1 MTSTIKVN
9 TIQDSCGSAL
19 VSKCS
24 STITLGA
31 SGKTVALATGASQ
44 TGFGR
49 TGTVNWCTTA
59 KTSPLTA
66 ESGKGYFVNTSGGTV
81 TVTLP
86 SSPSAGDIISIK
98 DYAKTF
104 DTNAVTVGR
113 GGSKIG
119 SQCLDAQLSDEGQSV
134 TLVYVD
140 ATQGWLNIQTDT
152 TVQGSQHIQATGG
165 TILTSGDYKTHVFT
179 SDGTFQ
185 ITNAGQPGGS
195 TTYDYFVVAGGGG
208 SGNDIGGGG
217 GAGGFRISNSTA
229 GGIPAP
235 SMSPLVTTTALT
247 ASVSSIPVTVGGGG
261 TAGTSGDGG
270 SGSNSIFSSIT
281 SAGGGGAPN
290 SGSPA
295 AGTAGGSGSG
305 AGGCGSGNTGGAGN
319 TPPVSPP
326 QGNNGGNSAGGGSSE
341 AGGGGG
347 GAGAVGTNGTSA
359 TSAGNGGVGSYISDT
374 FFGPTAPDYG
384 TPGPESSTRYFSG
397 GGGGG
402 GAANVG
408 PKSTAGSGGGG
419 IGDTPSN
426 QGNAAGTTNTGG
438 GAGGARAGGAGLAGG
453 SGFVAIRYKYQN

>member
-9 TIQDSCGSAL
+9 KIEKESGSTL
-19 VSKCS
+19 
-24 STITLGA
+24 TLGGPGTA
-31 SGKTVALATGASQ
+31 VTLACGATQ

-49 TGTVNWCTTA
+49 SGSVNWCTTA
-59 KTSPLTA
+59 KTSPFTA
-66 ESGKGYFVNTSGGTV
+66 ANGEGYFVNTTGGVV

-86 SSPSAGDIISIK
+86 SSPSAGDVVALK
-98 DYAKTF
+98 DYANTF
-104 DTNAVTVGR
+104 DSNAVTIGR

-119 SQCLDAQLSDEGQSV
+119 GLCLDATLSTEGQTV

-140 ATQGWLNIQTDT
+140 GTEGWINVQTDSN
-152 TVQGSQHIQATGG
+152 VSGALYVEATGG
-165 TILTSGDYKTHVFT
+165 TVITSGDYKTHVFT
-179 SDGTFQ
+179 GDGTFQ
-185 ITNAGQPGGS
+185 ITNAGQPSGS

-208 SGNDIGGGG
+208 SGNDLGGGG

-247 ASVSSIPVTVGGGG
+247 AAISSISVTVGGGG
-261 TAGTSGDGG
+261 AAGTSGDGG
-270 SGSNSIFSSIT
+270 SGSNSILSSIT

-295 AGTAGGSGSG
+295 VGVAGGSGSG
-305 AGGCGSGNTGGAGN
+305 AGGCASGNTGGAGN

-347 GAGAVGTNGTSA
+347 GAGAVGTNGVSS
-359 TSAGNGGVGSYISDT
+359 TSAGNGGDGSFISDT
-374 FFGPTAPDYG
+374 FFGPTAPSYG
-384 TPGPESSTRYFSG
+384 TPGPTSSTRYFSG

-402 GAANVG
+402 GATNVG
-408 PKSTAGSGGGG
+408 PKSTGGAGGGG
-419 IGDTPSN
+419 IGDSPSN
-426 QGNAAGTTNTGG
+426 PGNTAGTTNTGG
-438 GAGGARAGGAGLAGG
+438 GAGGARGSGAGLAGG
-453 SGFVAIRYKYQN
+453 SGFVAVRYKFQN